1 MAIVLPQGRLNNSSD
16 LPIRNFIFDKARL
29 LAVVGLN
36 VNTFKPHT
44 GTKTSVLF
52 LQKYTDD
59 EVSEISDTI
68 AKHSTEWDEYWAGE
82 LLPIADIGVI
92 AEDDLPD
99 ILKTEI
105 EIAFNDDVSSDDESD
120 NEDGADE
127 PVDKEA
133 LQTFI
138 AELGAKLTANARFKG
153 RADVVRLYDE
163 KRKQFAS
170 LDYSA
175 QVKWVLSDVKSVENI
190 RKNWLQKRS
199 AEELDYPIFFAVS
212 QKSGKGNNGDP
223 EYIMDEDTGKPKLD
237 EHGHRIID
245 HDCDEI
251 ADAFIEFA
259 KSEGF
264 DFWES

>member
-59 EVSEISDTI
+59 EATEISDTI
-68 AKHSTEWDEYWAGE
+68 AKHSNDWDKYLKDE
-82 LLPIADIGVI
+82 LLPIADKDVI
-92 AEDDLPD
+92 TEDDLPD

-105 EIAFNDDVSSDDESD
+105 EIAFIDDVSSDDES
-120 NEDGADE
+120 EETADE
-127 PVDKEA
+127 PVDVES
-133 LQTFI
+133 LQSFI
-138 AELGAKLTANARFKG
+138 VELETKLAEKARFKG
-153 RADVVRLYDE
+153 RADVVRLLDE
-163 KRKQFAS
+163 KKKQLAS
-170 LDYSA
+170 LDYTT
-175 QVKWVLSDVKSVENI
+175 QTKWVLADDKSVESI
-190 RKNWLQKRS
+190 KKNWLQKRS
-199 AEELDYPIFFAVS
+199 AEELDYRIFFAVS
-212 QKSGKGNNGDP
+212 QKSGKDNSGDP
-223 EYIMDEDTGKPKLD
+223 IYIMDEDTGKPKLD

-245 HDCDEI
+245 HDCNEI

-264 DFWES
+264 GFWVD